1 MKEILIAIVVLLIA
15 FILLSVRV
23 IIKRNG
29 VFSSKHISQ
38 SKAMRDRRIT
48 CATSQDRQARKQD
61 ERKIDVSKL

>member
-38 SKAMRDRRIT
+38 SKAMRDRGIT